1 MTPTN
6 LINVTWRCYFLNFV
20 HIPDKPGQTH
30 NTHDFDKILSEV
42 CRLRFSLQTKML
54 RYPIILIVWLFI
66 Y

>member
-6 LINVTWRCYFLNFV
+6 LINVSWRCYFLNFV

-42 CRLRFSLQTKML
+42 CRLRFSLQTKTAA
-54 RYPIILIVWLFI
+54 LFN
-66 Y
+66 YFDCVTL